1 MDGFDGVNLTPQEGF
16 ILSRIDGH
24 SSVDDICMLAGLAR
38 KQTLAALVKL
48 HQSQLIE
55 IPGGPEPEPAATTAP
70 GASPAATA
78 GPEPTVPTPPDG
90 SPAAASQPEAADPG
104 GPLEDEAGEIPEFF
118 PDPACQ
124 IPEPRQ
130 REIHQLYHQLEDMDF
145 YELLSLEPG
154 CSARD
159 VQRAYRKIALKF
171 HPDRFYGKELG
182 EYKGRLDTIFRHMS
196 NVADYLDDDEQRA
209 SYETE
214 AVLPARRAGTA
225 SPAAVT
231 PAPDAKADGRDDAAP
246 DPATGSQSASAA
258 KALDTQ
264 ERAAMRASR
273 KLSRE
278 ERLRRLG
285 GVLGMSTQEIK
296 AVKRKKRTPR
306 TGEVAAQTAP
316 ALSEERQQR
325 LEKDRR
331 RATKK
336 ALNPLV
342 QRKQKAKLHF
352 DEGVKAMLAGKWTA
366 AASNL
371 KLATTFDPKNNEYRE
386 KERIASARAREESA
400 KSYAKRAALE
410 AGVGR
415 WDEAARLYK
424 MAAERHDSIDN
435 LTQAA
440 DALTRLGELKLA
452 VEYATKAKDL
462 DPNSV
467 PARLALANAYLA
479 ASMPKNARR
488 EVDYA
493 LKLDSDSRVA
503 KALLKEIRKRD

>member
-24 SSVDDICMLAGLAR
+24 SSVDEICMLAGLAR
-38 KQTLAALVKL
+38 EQTLAALVKL

-55 IPGGPEPEPAATTAP
+55 IPGAPAPEPT
-70 GASPAATA
+70 ASPAA
-78 GPEPTVPTPPDG
+78 DG
-90 SPAAASQPEAADPG
+90 SPEAGTQPASQPELADPE
-104 GPLEDEAGEIPEFF
+104 GPVDDEVGEIPEFL

-124 IPEPRQ
+124 IPEDKQ
-130 REIHQLYHQLEDMDF
+130 REIHRIYHRLEEMDF

-182 EYKGRLDTIFRHMS
+182 EYRTRLDTIFRHMS

-209 SYETE
+209 SYEAE
-214 AVLPARRAGTA
+214 AVLPARAAGGV

-231 PAPDAKADGRDDAAP
+231 PAPDGHGDAAGP
-246 DPATGSQSASAA
+246 DAVAGSQSASGAT
-258 KALDTQ
+258 ALDTQ
-264 ERAAMRASR
+264 EGEAVQASR

-285 GVLGMSTQEIK
+285 GVLGMSTQELK
-296 AVKRKKRTPR
+296 AVTRKKRAPR
-306 TGEVAAQTAP
+306 TGETAAQGDS

-325 LEKDRR
+325 LKKDRQ

-400 KSYAKRAALE
+400 KSYAKRAAFE

-424 MAAERHDSIDN
+424 MAAERHESIPN

-493 LKLDSDSRVA
+493 LKLDSDNRVA